1 MKWAPTK
8 LHGEDQKKNKLREN
22 LVRWY
27 KFAFAV
33 NIWLKITVLIGPN
46 IITNK
51 GDIYLKPLIP

>member
-1 MKWAPTK
+1 MKRAPTK
-8 LHGEDQKKNKLREN
+8 LPGEDQKKNQLREN
-22 LVRWY
+22 LVTWY

-46 IITNK
+46 ITNK